1 MSWTEEE
8 LRELG
13 PDFLNRVL
21 ENMRAEEEPSVRF
34 GETGEHIHPNYQI
47 EYSNGE
53 VECFR
58 GDNHQPW
65 SRQGRDGP
73 FEEKRGI
80 LVGYSHIRLLEDYAT
95 QGPTS
100 SAAPSLASLRSS
112 SR

>member
-73 FEEKRGI
+73 FKERNLSG
-80 LVGYSHIRLLEDYAT
+80 LFSYQTIRRLCDSGTNE
-95 QGPTS
+95 
-100 SAAPSLASLRSS
+100 
-112 SR
+112 